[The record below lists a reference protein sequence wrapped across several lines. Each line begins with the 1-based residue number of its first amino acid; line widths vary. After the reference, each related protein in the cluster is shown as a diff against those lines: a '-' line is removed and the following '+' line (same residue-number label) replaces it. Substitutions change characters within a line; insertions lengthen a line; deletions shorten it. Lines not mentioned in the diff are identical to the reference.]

1 MPTMPNNSKEN
12 LVTLKVPAM
21 DCQEEAHLIKK
32 KLSGIKGILHLDTL
46 LLSQEVKV
54 RYDGSLIDLKEILG
68 RIQETGFEATLLETW
83 VPKEADWGRR
93 RQLVLTSLSGLFALT
108 GLALAFKGFP
118 GEITIPIYLIA
129 MLTGGP
135 RIFYKGF
142 LAAKGLS
149 LDMNTLMGI
158 AVIGAAAIGEWGE
171 AATVIALFSLA
182 QLLETYS
189 LDRARNTL
197 SSLMTLTPQEAL
209 VRREVASASGGPPSK
224 KEVTLP
230 VNEVQ
235 LGDTLIVRPSE
246 KIPLDGMVVEGYST
260 VNQAPITGEST
271 PVEKYVGCEVFA
283 GTINRE
289 GVLEVRVTHLAKD
302 TTLSRIIHLV
312 EECQA
317 QKAPYQSFVDRFARI
332 YTPIVIGTAFL
343 VATVPWAFLGADFI
357 PWLYMGLVFLVISCP
372 CALVIATPVSLL
384 SGITCAAQH
393 GVLIKGGVHLEE
405 AGRLEVIAFDKTGTL
420 TKGVPEVIDIIPFDS
435 LPHDELLRVAAS
447 VEAHSEHH
455 LAGAI
460 LRRAR
465 KEGLEPLE
473 VTDYKTIPGK
483 GSTARI
489 IVGAGLPCPYYI
501 GNLKFFRELGIS
513 TAKAERLLHVLQSQG
528 KTVMLIGC
536 GDKLLGTITVADE
549 VRPISKPTLVA
560 LREKGIKK
568 IVMLTGDNEGTAQA
582 IAGKLGV
589 EEYQAELSP
598 EDKVEAVR
606 HLTKNYGR
614 TAMVGDGVN
623 DAPALAA
630 ATIGIAMGTAGTDT
644 ALETADIALMTDD
657 LTRIPFA
664 LGLSRQTLW
673 VIKQNI
679 VFAIGIKAVF
689 LGLATMGKA
698 TLWMAVG
705 ADMGAS
711 LLVIFNGLRLL
722 RYTS

>member
-1 MPTMPNNSKEN
+1 
-12 LVTLKVPAM
+12 
-21 DCQEEAHLIKK
+21 
-32 KLSGIKGILHLDTL
+32 
-46 LLSQEVKV
+46 
-54 RYDGSLIDLKEILG
+54 
-68 RIQETGFEATLLETW
+68 
-83 VPKEADWGRR
+83 
-93 RQLVLTSLSGLFALT
+93 
-108 GLALAFKGFP
+108 
-118 GEITIPIYLIA
+118 
-129 MLTGGP
+129 
-135 RIFYKGF
+135 
-142 LAAKGLS
+142 
-149 LDMNTLMGI
+149 
-158 AVIGAAAIGEWGE
+158 
-171 AATVIALFSLA
+171 
-182 QLLETYS
+182 
-189 LDRARNTL
+189 
-197 SSLMTLTPQEAL
+197 
-209 VRREVASASGGPPSK
+209 
-224 KEVTLP
+224 
-230 VNEVQ
+230 
-235 LGDTLIVRPSE
+235 
-246 KIPLDGMVVEGYST
+246 
-260 VNQAPITGEST
+260 
-271 PVEKYVGCEVFA
+271 A

-302 TTLSRIIHLV
+302 TTLSSIIHLV

-405 AGRLEVIAFDKTGTL
+405 AGRLEAIAFDKTGTL
-420 TKGVPEVIDIIPFDS
+420 TKGVPEVIDVMPFDS

-465 KEGLEPLE
+465 KEGLELLE

-483 GSTARI
+483 GATARI
-489 IVGAGLPCPYYI
+489 MVGAGLPCPYYI

-513 TAKAERLLHVLQSQG
+513 TAKAERLLYVLQSQG

-536 GDKLLGTITVADE
+536 EDRLLGTITVADE

-568 IVMLTGDNEGTAQA
+568 IVMLTGDNKGTAQA

-589 EEYQAELSP
+589 EDYQAELSP

-664 LGLSRQTLW
+664 LGLSRQTLG

-679 VFAIGIKAVF
+679 VFAIGVKAVF
-689 LGLATMGKA
+689 LGLAAVGKA

>member
-1 MPTMPNNSKEN
+1 EN
-12 LVTLKVPAM
+12 
-21 DCQEEAHLIKK
+21 
-32 KLSGIKGILHLDTL
+32 
-46 LLSQEVKV
+46 
-54 RYDGSLIDLKEILG
+54 
-68 RIQETGFEATLLETW
+68 
-83 VPKEADWGRR
+83 
-93 RQLVLTSLSGLFALT
+93 
-108 GLALAFKGFP
+108 
-118 GEITIPIYLIA
+118 ITIPIYLIA

-135 RIFYKGF
+135 RIFHKGF

-209 VRREVASASGGPPSK
+209 VRKGKE
-224 KEVTLP
+224 EVTLP

-271 PVEKYVGCEVFA
+271 PVEKYAGCEVFA

-405 AGRLEVIAFDKTGTL
+405 AGRLEAIAFDKTGTL
-420 TKGVPEVIDIIPFDS
+420 TKGVPEVIDVIPFDS

-447 VEAHSEHH
+447 VEARSEHH

-460 LRRAR
+460 L
-465 KEGLEPLE
+465 
-473 VTDYKTIPGK
+473 
-483 GSTARI
+483 
-489 IVGAGLPCPYYI
+489 
-501 GNLKFFRELGIS
+501 
-513 TAKAERLLHVLQSQG
+513 
-528 KTVMLIGC
+528 
-536 GDKLLGTITVADE
+536 
-549 VRPISKPTLVA
+549 
-560 LREKGIKK
+560 
-568 IVMLTGDNEGTAQA
+568 
-582 IAGKLGV
+582 
-589 EEYQAELSP
+589 
-598 EDKVEAVR
+598 
-606 HLTKNYGR
+606 
-614 TAMVGDGVN
+614 
-623 DAPALAA
+623 
-630 ATIGIAMGTAGTDT
+630 
-644 ALETADIALMTDD
+644 
-657 LTRIPFA
+657 
-664 LGLSRQTLW
+664 
-673 VIKQNI
+673 
-679 VFAIGIKAVF
+679 
-689 LGLATMGKA
+689 
-698 TLWMAVG
+698 
-705 ADMGAS
+705 
-711 LLVIFNGLRLL
+711 
-722 RYTS
+722 